1 MFSHRSGC
9 TSPRRRVSGP
19 NRLQHH
25 AQFGAELFA
34 LDLPLGSK
42 ATLADGLRQRSE
54 AVKQE
59 TGEE

>member
-1 MFSHRSGC
+1 MFARRSGR
-9 TSPRRRVSGP
+9 TSPRRSLSGP
-19 NRLQHH
+19 KRLQHH

-42 ATLADGLRQRSE
+42 ATSADGLRQRSE